1 MEFTIFDAVVIVLI
15 VGLGFK
21 GLINGLIKE
30 VFGLVGMIGG
40 VFIASRFSTEFGI
53 FFDQNIFKI
62 PNEGAKNLVGFSSLF
77 LLFWVSSIL
86 LGLML
91 AKMVKISGLG
101 IMDKLLGA
109 FVGSAKIFLIFS
121 ILAYGIGSVKFIKD
135 MFKTQFENSITFTIL
150 YNAGSMIISFEP
162 DEESAVG
169 SAVKDAMELRKEV
182 TDKVSQEVTKKVSDE
197 IHKQVDDSL
206 GQLQSN
212 ESPANSIEQIK
223 EMLKAKGID
232 IDALDQQETEERI
245 KKYQEMLKK

>member
-1 MEFTIFDAVVIVLI
+1 
-15 VGLGFK
+15 
-21 GLINGLIKE
+21 
-30 VFGLVGMIGG
+30 
-40 VFIASRFSTEFGI
+40 
-53 FFDQNIFKI
+53 
-62 PNEGAKNLVGFSSLF
+62 
-77 LLFWVSSIL
+77 
-86 LGLML
+86 
-91 AKMVKISGLG
+91 
-101 IMDKLLGA
+101 
-109 FVGSAKIFLIFS
+109 
-121 ILAYGIGSVKFIKD
+121 